1 MINRELAKAIENYVV
16 ALKNHV
22 DGNGISF
29 NDLKKAEYKLTLGV
43 LKYESAMDDVTQ
55 IFTDLRDYWD
65 ALEVGK

>member
-29 NDLKKAEYKLTLGV
+29 NDLKKAEHKLTLGV
-43 LKYESAMDDVTQ
+43 LKYESTMDDITQ
-55 IFTDLRDYWD
+55 MFADLRDYWD
-65 ALEVGK
+65 TLEVGK